1 MSASERSSTP
11 EAEPE
16 RERLRLEADAGDRL
30 DRWLADRLELSR
42 SRVADLIGEGL
53 VRVDGEV
60 PKKSY
65 EPAAGD
71 VVEVEIPPRPEPS
84 LEPQDLPIRI
94 VHEDDDLVVVDK
106 PAGMV
111 VHPAPGHPD
120 GTLVNALLAR
130 VDRLSPVGGDTRP
143 GIVHRLDKDTSG
155 LMVVAKSEPAH
166 HALARA
172 IARHDVERGYLAAA
186 WGHLDA
192 DEVTLD
198 RPVGRDPSDRRK
210 MAVVEQGKRAVT
222 HLKRLERWV
231 SADLVAL
238 KLETGRTHQIRVHLL
253 DAGHP
258 VVGDPIYADGWEKGF
273 TGAGGRWAEDLA
285 ARAGRL
291 FLHAARLVFEHP
303 TTGERMAFTSALP
316 ERLAGAADWARETSS
331 P

>member
-1 MSASERSSTP
+1 MSASERSPT
-11 EAEPE
+11 PE
-16 RERLRLEADAGDRL
+16 RERLRLEEDAGERL

-65 EPAAGD
+65 EPEAGD
-71 VVEVEIPPRPEPS
+71 VVEVEVRPRPEPS
-84 LEPQDLPIRI
+84 LEPQDLPVEI
-94 VHEDDDLVVVDK
+94 VHEDEHLVVVDK

-120 GTLVNALLAR
+120 GTLVNALMAR
-130 VDRLSPVGGDTRP
+130 VDRLSRVGGDTRP

-155 LMVVAKSEPAH
+155 LLVVAKTERAH

-172 IARHDVERGYLAAA
+172 IARHDVDRGYLAAA
-186 WGHLDA
+186 WGHVE
-192 DEVTLD
+192 DEEATVD
-198 RPVGRDPSDRRK
+198 RPVGRDPSDRRR
-210 MAVVEQGKRAVT
+210 MTVTERGKRAVT

-231 SADLVAL
+231 SADLLAL
-238 KLETGRTHQIRVHLL
+238 KLETGRTHQIRVHLRDL
-253 DAGHP
+253 GHP
-258 VVGDPIYADGWEKGF
+258 VVGDPFYAEGWEEGF
-273 TGAGGRWAEDLA
+273 TGAGGRWAGELA
-285 ARAGRL
+285 ERAGRL

-303 TTGERMAFTSALP
+303 ETGERMAFTSDLP
-316 ERLAGAADWARETSS
+316 EPLAGAVAWARETSA

>member
-1 MSASERSSTP
+1 MSASERSPT
-11 EAEPE
+11 PE
-16 RERLRLEADAGDRL
+16 RERLRLEEDAGERI
-30 DRWLADRLELSR
+30 DRWLADRLSLSR
-42 SRVADLIGEGL
+42 SRVAALIGEGL
-53 VRVDGEV
+53 VRVDGHV

-65 EPAAGD
+65 QPVAGD
-71 VVEVEIPPRPEPS
+71 EVEVEVPPRPEPS

-155 LMVVAKSEPAH
+155 LLVVAKTERAH

-172 IARHDVERGYLAAA
+172 IARRDVDRGYLAAG

-192 DEVTLD
+192 GELTVD
-198 RPVGRDPSDRRK
+198 RPVGRDPNDPRR
-210 MAVVEQGKRAVT
+210 MAVTEGGKRAVT
-222 HLKRLERWV
+222 HLRRLERWI
-231 SADLVAL
+231 SADLLAV

-253 DAGHP
+253 DLGHP
-258 VVGDPIYADGWEKGF
+258 LVGDPIYAEGWERGF
-273 TGAGGRWAEDLA
+273 VGAGGRWAEELA
-285 ARAGRL
+285 ARTGRL
-291 FLHAARLVFEHP
+291 FLHAARLAFEHP
-303 TTGERMAFTSALP
+303 TTGERMAFTSELP
-316 ERLAGAADWARETSS
+316 EALAEAAAWARESS
-331 P
+331 AP